1 MVYPIARLKANA
13 GGRQSVS
20 SPGPLQHLVDCHDR
34 IEERLQTLERVI
46 SHLRSDSEEKRR
58 EAREA
63 LDGALDFLNTMGAL
77 HTQDEEESVF
87 PRLFA
92 RAGDQDPTLSELTT
106 MLVAQHREKEA
117 VLHKLLGLVAA
128 FPPVPG
134 APSEQHARVFEGLV
148 AQIADLYRPHIMVE
162 NQRLIPMSA
171 DYLTPADLD
180 LIREEMRARRNL
192 IQHRRQVAL

>member
-1 MVYPIARLKANA
+1 MVYPITRLKANSE
-13 GGRQSVS
+13 GCENGSIHD
-20 SPGPLQHLVDCHDR
+20 PLQRLVDCHDR

-46 SHLRSDSEEKRR
+46 PHLRSDSEEKRR

-63 LDGALDFLNTMGAL
+63 LDRALDFLNTMGAL

-92 RAGDQDPTLSELTT
+92 SAGDQDPTLPELTK
-106 MLVAQHREKEA
+106 MLAEQHGEKEV
-117 VLHKLLGLVAA
+117 VLRKLMDHVAGLPPVAA
-128 FPPVPG
+128 
-134 APSEQHARVFEGLV
+134 APSEQQARVFEGLV

-162 NQRLIPMSA
+162 NQRLIPMA
-171 DYLTPADLD
+171 AEYLTPADLD

-192 IQHRRQVAL
+192 I

>member
-1 MVYPIARLKANA
+1 MVYPITRLKANFE
-13 GGRQSVS
+13 GSESVLIHD
-20 SPGPLQHLVDCHDR
+20 PLQHLVDCHDR
-34 IEERLQTLERVI
+34 IEERLQTLERVVP
-46 SHLRSDSEEKRR
+46 HLRSDSEDKRR

-63 LDGALDFLNTMGAL
+63 VDRALDFLNTMGAL

-92 RAGDQDPTLSELTT
+92 NAEDQDPTLSELTT
-106 MLVAQHREKEA
+106 MLVEQHREKEA
-117 VLHKLLGLVAA
+117 VLRKLLDHVAA

-134 APSEQHARVFEGLV
+134 APSEQQVRDFEGLV

-171 DYLTPADLD
+171 EYLTPADLD

-192 IQHRRQVAL
+192 I